1 MSNILD
7 KIRLSGVTYDII
19 DATALHTLDDNVTSG
34 GTNAVKGSGV
44 YNAIT
49 AVTQAIADQHYQT
62 SGDVVTLITQG
73 ISGKVDTSVFE
84 TYTGTTVPNLLN
96 GKADNEDLNPLFGA
110 VAYDS
115 NSKRINFYHESTTG
129 AVLTYIDATDFVKD
143 GFLESVEIKDV
154 TIEGQSVTCLVFT
167 WNTDAGIQTTNL
179 PISEIFDPSNYVDVA
194 TFAAYSAATK
204 TSIDGKASTATTTSI
219 NNTLT
224 AHTASTSVH
233 VTSSEK
239 STWSGKQDALVNQ
252 VNIKSINGTSL
263 LGSGNIDIETGGSA
277 YVDGTTLVFI

>member
-7 KIRLSGVTYDII
+7 KIKLSGVTYDII

-44 YNAIT
+44 YAAIT

-73 ISGKVDTSVFE
+73 ISGKVDTSVFN

-96 GKADNEDLNPLFGA
+96 DKADNSDLDPLFGA

-115 NSKRINFYHESTTG
+115 NSKRINFYHSSTTG
-129 AVLTYIDATDFVKD
+129 SVLSYIDASDFVKD
-143 GFLESVEIKDV
+143 GFLESVEVKDV

-239 STWSGKQDALVNQ
+239 STWNNKQEQLVSGT
-252 VNIKSINGTSL
+252 NIKTINGSSL

-277 YVDGTTLVFI
+277 YVSGTTLVFI

>member
-239 STWSGKQDALVNQ
+239 STWNGKQEKLVSGT
-252 VNIKSINGTSL
+252 NIKTINGSSL

-277 YVDGTTLVFI
+277 YVSGTTLVFI